1 MTVFNAYLTIFK
13 RKWKSLIIYLVI
25 FVVFGN
31 MSARANADTMKK
43 SFESRSLNV
52 SIIDNDKSELSKA
65 VTKYIKSGDKIKNLK
80 TNDLK
85 KINDYVR
92 YGLVDYA
99 LIIPK
104 GFQAGVDNNGPEI
117 KYISGGTTSSEAIMT
132 RKINTYINDVKAY
145 NKSGSTITESIDKT
159 RIAVAE
165 ASDSKVRLV
174 STEVKHDKDL
184 LYHLFNFAAYGMYM
198 LISESIG
205 MVLVRIKEKD
215 VRTRINIS
223 SYSYLKKNM
232 EIILGIL
239 ISSILGVSVF
249 AGYSALTG
257 TASQEYGKILFYCLN
272 LFITM
277 LPGMSIGYFIGSI
290 SEEDNII
297 NLIANS
303 LILTMSFISGVFV
316 SRDILSAGVLR
327 FARFSPMYWYVEGNG
342 VINDNPIGNILG
354 SDFMVCAIMQ
364 LLFAVVIMVAG
375 LIINR
380 IRERARIE

>member
-1 MTVFNAYLTIFK
+1 MTVFNAYLMIFK

>member
-1 MTVFNAYLTIFK
+1 MTVFNAYLMIFK

-174 STEVKHDKDL
+174 STEVKQDKDL

-354 SDFMVCAIMQ
+354 SDFMVCVIMQ

>member
-1 MTVFNAYLTIFK
+1 MTVFNAYLMIFK

-174 STEVKHDKDL
+174 STEV
-184 LYHLFNFAAYGMYM
+184 
-198 LISESIG
+198 
-205 MVLVRIKEKD
+205 
-215 VRTRINIS
+215 
-223 SYSYLKKNM
+223 
-232 EIILGIL
+232 
-239 ISSILGVSVF
+239 
-249 AGYSALTG
+249 
-257 TASQEYGKILFYCLN
+257 
-272 LFITM
+272 
-277 LPGMSIGYFIGSI
+277 
-290 SEEDNII
+290 
-297 NLIANS
+297 
-303 LILTMSFISGVFV
+303 
-316 SRDILSAGVLR
+316 
-327 FARFSPMYWYVEGNG
+327 
-342 VINDNPIGNILG
+342 
-354 SDFMVCAIMQ
+354 
-364 LLFAVVIMVAG
+364 
-375 LIINR
+375 
-380 IRERARIE
+380 

>member
-174 STEVKHDKDL
+174 STEVKQDKDL

>member
-52 SIIDNDKSELSKA
+52 SIIDNDKSELSKD